1 VVCSRDGLGNDHA
14 SDIKSDTGEER
25 GRGMSALTLLFVLI
39 ALVGGLAVLAY
50 GVVLAVRGR
59 REVAMGRQPSWVRFH
74 VRYYTFAL
82 LFIAFDMEMAYMYPW
97 AVVFRSLGWFAYA
110 EIGFFLTVLGLGIVY
125 AWREGALEWS

>member
-1 VVCSRDGLGNDHA
+1 MA
-14 SDIKSDTGEER
+14 PI
-25 GRGMSALTLLFVLI
+25 TLLFVLL
-39 ALVGGLAVLAY
+39 APTAGLVAAAY
-50 GVVLAVRGR
+50 GVVLGLRHVRTTDQG
-59 REVAMGRQPSWVRFH
+59 AAPAWPRFH

-110 EIGFFLTVLGLGIVY
+110 EIGFFLTVLGVGVLY

>member
-1 VVCSRDGLGNDHA
+1 MAPITLFFVLL
-14 SDIKSDTGEER
+14 
-25 GRGMSALTLLFVLI
+25 ALT
-39 ALVGGLAVLAY
+39 AGLVVAAY
-50 GVVLAVRGR
+50 GVALWR
-59 REVAMGRQPSWVRFH
+59 RPPRVTDPDASPAWPRFH

-110 EIGFFLTVLGLGIVY
+110 EIGFFLTVLGVGILY